1 VLRADVAVL
10 RARLQRRVSVA
21 LRSARAAVGVHA
33 AEGLL
38 SGAFLAGWALL
49 THAVAQLVPARIP
62 TWEISVGV
70 LLLSLCGWKFL
81 GLLCWIGLYKASASK
96 GDG

>member
-1 VLRADVAVL
+1 LPSC
-10 RARLQRRVSVA
+10 ARGCSAAYPSA
-21 LRSARAAVGVHA
+21 LRSARGAVGAHV

-49 THAVAQLVPARIP
+49 THAIAQLVPARIP
-62 TWEISVGV
+62 TWEISAGV